1 MSITTIAI
9 DAMSGDYGLS
19 TVIPAVLAQ
28 LKNEPQL
35 AFILVGDP
43 LLIEEYLQQA
53 SVCPSERLRIWPASQ
68 VVFMDESPT
77 GALRNK
83 KDSSLRVA
91 IDLVHQGLAQAV
103 VSAGNTGALM
113 ATARYVLKML
123 SQIERPAL
131 MATLPT
137 ENEQGVTL
145 LDLGANV
152 DCTPLQLLQFAL
164 MACVYL
170 QVIENKAN
178 PSVGLLN
185 IGVEETKGNELVK
198 AANRLFTEC
207 TYLNYVGYVEADSL
221 FKGATDIVVCDGF
234 VGNSVLKASE
244 GVAKL
249 VIEVLKASFSRNTL
263 NKIRGLLAKPAL
275 NVLKSKID
283 PDIHNGSCLLGLNGI
298 VIKSH
303 GSANAHAFEFAIQK
317 AKLAVS
323 QKLSEKIGQ
332 LLATL
337 N

>member
-1 MSITTIAI
+1 
-9 DAMSGDYGLS
+9 
-19 TVIPAVLAQ
+19 
-28 LKNEPQL
+28 
-35 AFILVGDP
+35 
-43 LLIEEYLQQA
+43 
-53 SVCPSERLRIWPASQ
+53 
-68 VVFMDESPT
+68 MDESPT